1 MASRGSVSCPFAFLN
16 DCLEYTWSTI
26 SAPDFA
32 QASWGVAMDAS
43 RWERLKQLLDLALE
57 KEPGERS
64 AFLKEACAEDEP
76 LRQEV
81 ESLLAAYQEAGV
93 TIKGSL
99 RIPSVFH
106 SAAIQE
112 AVPHQRIGPYQV
124 LRSVGSGGMAT
135 VYLAVRADDE
145 YRKSVAI
152 KVIQPGIANQ
162 ELLRRFRNERQTL
175 AALDHPNIVRLLD
188 GGTTEDGMPY
198 LVMDYVEGT
207 PIDAYCDGHKLATD
221 ERLRLFLAVCSAV
234 SYAHQRLVIHRD
246 LKPGTGFKSR

>member
-1 MASRGSVSCPFAFLN
+1 
-16 DCLEYTWSTI
+16 
-26 SAPDFA
+26 
-32 QASWGVAMDAS
+32 MDAS

-135 VYLAVRADDE
+135 VYLAVRAE
-145 YRKSVAI
+145 MNTE
-152 KVIQPGIANQ
+152 KV
-162 ELLRRFRNERQTL
+162 
-175 AALDHPNIVRLLD
+175 
-188 GGTTEDGMPY
+188 
-198 LVMDYVEGT
+198 
-207 PIDAYCDGHKLATD
+207 
-221 ERLRLFLAVCSAV
+221 
-234 SYAHQRLVIHRD
+234 
-246 LKPGTGFKSR
+246 